1 MRIAILGVMA
11 AALLAVPVTAEGN
24 PLSYVKRVGF
34 KAAHGATD
42 LAYAPLELL
51 INPVTHAID
60 FDRHNRISFTGW
72 MLGAGVGLVK
82 MQARVFR
89 GMGDLLLFPFPSE
102 RHERWHWDWSFQGFQ
117 RPLSE
122 PLHVEDVH

>member
-1 MRIAILGVMA
+1 MRNVILGAMA
-11 AALLAVPVTAEGN
+11 AALLAMPITAEAS
-24 PLSYVKRVGF
+24 PFSYIKRAGF
-34 KAAHGATD
+34 KAAHGVAD
-42 LAYAPLELL
+42 LAWAPIEVL

-72 MLGAGVGLVK
+72 NLGLGVGLVK
-82 MQARVFR
+82 MNARAFR

-102 RHERWHWDWSFQGFQ
+102 RHDRWHWEWSFQGFQ

-122 PLHVEDVH
+122 PLRMEDVY